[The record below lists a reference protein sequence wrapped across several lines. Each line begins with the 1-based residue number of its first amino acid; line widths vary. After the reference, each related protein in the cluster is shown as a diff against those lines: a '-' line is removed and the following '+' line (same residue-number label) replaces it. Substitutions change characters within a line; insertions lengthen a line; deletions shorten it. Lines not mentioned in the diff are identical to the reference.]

1 MKKIPKGIP
10 VSKRSIVCSN
20 CGTPIPPV
28 TRIAKILPDV
38 YVVDLFK
45 TIEKHLKKTN
55 KLFERTVVVFKEAMF
70 KARRME

>member
-10 VSKRSIVCSN
+10 MSKESLLCSK

-45 TIEKHLKKTN
+45 AIEKQLKQTN
-55 KLFERTVVVFKEAMF
+55 QLFERTIVVLRKSML
-70 KARRME
+70 KGRRME